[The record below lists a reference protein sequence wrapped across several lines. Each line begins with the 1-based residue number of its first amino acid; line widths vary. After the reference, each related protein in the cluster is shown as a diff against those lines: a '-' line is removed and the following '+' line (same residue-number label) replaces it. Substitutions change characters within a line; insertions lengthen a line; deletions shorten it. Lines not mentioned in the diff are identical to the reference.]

1 MLEKQRIA
9 GIVGKFIAT
18 AAVMVLAVALSACGQ
33 TGELYIPDE
42 AAAEDRAT
50 LPESLWP
57 FMPGKKEDKADE
69 PAPASPTPLE
79 LSL

>member
-18 AAVMVLAVALSACGQ
+18 AAFMVLAVVLSACGQ
-33 TGELYIPDE
+33 TGDLYIPDE
-42 AAAEDRAT
+42 AAAKDRAT

-57 FMPGKKEDKADE
+57 FKSKKKNGEADE
-69 PAPASPTPLE
+69 PAPAPPDPLE